1 MRVISL
7 SGRESNVV
15 RINGAVTT
23 DRSVDLLADKL
34 VNAYALM
41 QGMKSDDKLL
51 LVFEFDFLSA
61 VSRSVVARFLKGFA
75 THCKNKSKF
84 GVEIEW
90 RYDYENEDMEE
101 FGEMLNT
108 FIDLN
113 FHFVQ
118 TDSDSHLKA
127 V

>member
-7 SGRESNVV
+7 SGRKNDVV
-15 RINGAVTT
+15 KINGAVTT
-23 DRSVDLLADKL
+23 DRSLDLLADKF
-34 VNAYALM
+34 VNAYAGM
-41 QGMKSDDKLL
+41 QAMNPGDKLL

-61 VSRSVVARFLKGFA
+61 VSRILVARFLKGFA
-75 THCKNKSKF
+75 THCKSHLKF

-90 RYDYENEDMEE
+90 RYDYEDEDMEE
-101 FGEMLNT
+101 FGEMLSA